1 MTFFEWYK
9 KNTLLLPLFFSFSF
23 FKKKKKNKNFQP
35 DSYPPPLSLFVSFLN
50 HLFQTSISPS
60 FAYFQICFFSSFV
73 LIFSLYAA
81 NLKLRIVM
89 RKMPLKV
96 IHLKNYQASPS
107 NLHLSLSLQKYV
119 SWIFF
124 PFGLFLLT
132 ISLCD
137 KFENILV
144 TKHLE
149 S

>member
-23 FKKKKKNKNFQP
+23 FKKKKKNFQP

-107 NLHLSLSLQKYV
+107 NLHLSLSLYKNMYHEF
-119 SWIFF
+119 FF